1 MRERFI
7 YVAIGCLILGIVIA
21 KIFPLWL
28 IIATA
33 VAITVVI
40 YLVGRDRRTV

>member
-1 MRERFI
+1 MRERPI

-28 IIATA
+28 IVAAAIAIA
-33 VAITVVI
+33 VVI
-40 YLVGRDRRTV
+40 YLVGRDRRRV